1 LAGQNSSHA
10 GSRMPAGPDSWRVI
24 LLTRDVSLDEAQN
37 GALDLPRMRFS
48 GTTQAAGF
56 DRRPALPRPDLIVL
70 DCTGADDHGLSLLV
84 AGHRRWPDARVL
96 LLGAPDDAPWL
107 AKAVRFGVRGALP
120 RDYNASQLGE
130 AARHIHDGE
139 LWFSRRLTQE
149 ILSIN
154 LQEQRSLLLEHLA
167 EAPEL
172 TDRERD
178 VARHAVQGLSNR
190 EIARELALQ
199 EPAVQDLLQHA
210 YRKLRAHRRS
220 ELILRLALGH
230 RVEPAD
236 G

>member
-1 LAGQNSSHA
+1 MSHA
-10 GSRMPAGPDSWRVI
+10 GGRTPAGSDSWRVI
-24 LLTRDVSLDEAQN
+24 LLTRDVSLDEAQE
-37 GALDLPRMRFS
+37 GALDVPRLLFRS
-48 GTTQAAGF
+48 TVQTAGRG
-56 DRRPALPRPDLIVL
+56 RRAPTSRPDLIVL
-70 DCTGADDHGLSLLV
+70 DCTGADDHGLGLLV
-84 AGHRRWPDARVL
+84 AGHRRWPDAHVL

-120 RDYNASQLGE
+120 RDYDASQLGE
-130 AARHIHDGE
+130 AAEHIHDGE

-167 EAPEL
+167 ESPNL

-178 VARHAVQGLSNR
+178 VARHAIHGLSNR
-190 EIARELALQ
+190 EIARELALN

-230 RVEPAD
+230 RVEPAE